1 MIALLF
7 VEQCAHHTRYRSGA
21 VTQYLICSIIF
32 QRVFLDSI
40 FLLFLHCMCVL
51 YGSVVLPRRTLR
63 AFNKE
68 EFYRHLLLIVFYLVR
83 CAHFTR
89 KHLWATI
96 LNATKLCVDFAS
108 IYFSFVRNPRNKN
121 AMRTQQIIAQ
131 IYMFGIVLSELR
143 ALYETKTQSIFAQRE
158 QRTFR

>member
-7 VEQCAHHTRYRSGA
+7 VEQCAHLTRYRSGA

-32 QRVFLDSI
+32 QRDGYWREQIFLVFLDSI

-96 LNATKLCVDFAS
+96 LNVTKLCVDFAS

-121 AMRTQQIIAQ
+121 AN
-131 IYMFGIVLSELR
+131 IYVWDCS
-143 ALYETKTQSIFAQRE
+143 
-158 QRTFR
+158 